1 MSQFV
6 SHNIPAGGSLSNG
19 RGSVT
24 SAGGSLPNGRGS
36 VTSAGGSLS
45 NGRGSVASACTFRA
59 ARKRARKFLPC
70 AVVGLALIGF
80 GCMKGPN
87 YQRPTAAVPQAYK
100 EAPPEGWKEAQP
112 NDGVLKGKWW
122 EIFGDPALNA
132 LEEQVNISN
141 QNVLQVEAQFRQAVA
156 AVRVA
161 RTALFPTVTTS
172 PSATGQGT
180 SSRVSTGGISRGNT
194 VAGLYEI
201 PVSAS
206 YTADV
211 WGAIHRSVTAS
222 ANTAQSLAA
231 AIENARLLYQSEL
244 ATDYFQLHGLDGD
257 HDLLL
262 QTVNSYQDYLKLTK
276 VRFAGGVASDS
287 DVSEAETQL
296 YTTQAQLVD
305 VDVERNQMEHA
316 IAILIGKP
324 PTELTIPRQ
333 VIQSDPPKVPIG
345 LPSQLL
351 ERRPDIA
358 DAERQAAAANQQI
371 GIAQAAFFPTLTM
384 AATAG
389 VESGNVLNLISW
401 PARFWT
407 IGPQLAQILF
417 DAGKRKAQVAEAQA
431 SYDATAAAYRQS
443 VLTAFQQVEDNLS
456 TLRVLEQESAVTD
469 QAVKSATRSVDVTT
483 AQYKGG
489 TVNYLSVIQVQTIA
503 LADQKSAVDLRTR
516 RMAASVAL
524 IQALG
529 GGWDST
535 KLPGVQDVGDT
546 PVHILPFLKH

>member
-1 MSQFV
+1 MLQIV
-6 SHNIPAGGSLSNG
+6 S
-19 RGSVT
+19 
-24 SAGGSLPNGRGS
+24 
-36 VTSAGGSLS
+36 
-45 NGRGSVASACTFRA
+45 
-59 ARKRARKFLPC
+59 RKFPARVRL
-70 AVVGLALIGF
+70 AVVTLALTVALSLIGS
-80 GCMKGPN
+80 GCIKGPN
-87 YQRPTAAVPQAYK
+87 YQRPVAAVPQSYK

-112 NDGVLKGKWW
+112 SDGVLRGKWW

-141 QNVLQVEAQFRQAVA
+141 QNVLQMEAQYRQAVA

-161 RTALFPTVTTS
+161 RSALFPTVTGS

-180 SSRVSTGGISRGNT
+180 SSRVATGGISRGNT
-194 VAGLYEI
+194 TSGLYQI

-244 ATDYFQLHGLDGD
+244 AEDYFQLHGLDGD
-257 HDLLL
+257 HNLLE
-262 QTVNSYQDYLKLTK
+262 QTVQSYAEYLNLTR
-276 VRFAGGVASDS
+276 VRFAGGVASDA

-296 YTTQAQLVD
+296 FTTQAQLVD
-305 VDVERNQMEHA
+305 VDVQRTQTEHA
-316 IAILIGKP
+316 IAILIGKAP
-324 PTELTIPRQ
+324 SELTIARAE
-333 VIQSDPPKVPIG
+333 IQGDPPKIPVG

-351 ERRPDIA
+351 ERRPDVA
-358 DAERQAAAANQQI
+358 DAERQAAAANEQI

-389 VESGNVLNLISW
+389 VESSNVLDLITW

-431 SYDATAAAYRQS
+431 GYDATAAAYRQA
-443 VLTAFQQVEDNLS
+443 VLSAFQQVEDNLS
-456 TLRVLEQESAVTD
+456 TLRVLEQESGVTD
-469 QAVKSATRSVDVTT
+469 QAVKSAKRSVDVTT

-489 TVNYLSVIQVQTIA
+489 TVTYLNVITVQTIA
-503 LADQKSAVDLRTR
+503 LADEKSAVDLKTR
-516 RMAASVAL
+516 RMAASVLL

-535 KLPGVQDVGDT
+535 KLPSVQDVGDT
-546 PVHILPFLKH
+546 PVRILPKR